1 MGMPPYGVAFSFPAK
16 IGARTHD
23 AGNTAWHTLL
33 TFKKETAVKRFLT
46 LVVLTI
52 ALSGIVAACAA
63 PQAQVS
69 FTEPQNGATV
79 ANPVK
84 LKWAAQNF
92 RVEPA
97 GAVNSGAGHLHVMV
111 DTPCAAAGQVVVN
124 DDTHKHFG
132 KAQMETELTLTP
144 GKHTLCLQA
153 ADGAHVALSGAG
165 MTQQISITVQ

>member
-1 MGMPPYGVAFSFPAK
+1 M
-16 IGARTHD
+16 
-23 AGNTAWHTLL
+23 
-33 TFKKETAVKRFLT
+33 KRFAAIFLFNAM
-46 LVVLTI
+46 LIPYL
-52 ALSGIVAACAA
+52 AACAT
-63 PQAQVS
+63 PAQPTVN
-69 FTEPQNGATV
+69 FTEPQNNATV
-79 ANPVK
+79 SSPVK

-97 GAVNSGAGHLHVMV
+97 GAVNAGAGHLHVMV
-111 DTPCAAAGQVVVN
+111 DTPCVAAGQVIVN

>member
-1 MGMPPYGVAFSFPAK
+1 MKKFLV
-16 IGARTHD
+16 IG
-23 AGNTAWHTLL
+23 
-33 TFKKETAVKRFLT
+33 FLT
-46 LVVLTI
+46 A
-52 ALSGIVAACAA
+52 ALAAFVAACAT
-63 PQAQVS
+63 PAQPTVN
-69 FTEPQNGATV
+69 FTEPKNNATV
-79 ANPVK
+79 SNPVK

-97 GAVNSGAGHLHVMV
+97 GAVNAGAGHLHVMI
-111 DTPCAAAGQVVVN
+111 DTPCVAAGQVVAT

-165 MTQQISITVQ
+165 MTQQLTVTVQ

>member
-1 MGMPPYGVAFSFPAK
+1 MKKYFIIAFLSTAFVAS
-16 IGARTHD
+16 I
-23 AGNTAWHTLL
+23 
-33 TFKKETAVKRFLT
+33 
-46 LVVLTI
+46 
-52 ALSGIVAACAA
+52 AACGTPSPQVNFTA
-63 PQAQVS
+63 PQ
-69 FTEPQNGATV
+69 NNATV
-79 ANPVK
+79 SNPVQV
-84 LKWAAQNF
+84 KWAAQNF

-97 GAVNSGAGHLHVMV
+97 GAVNAGAGHLHVMI
-111 DTPCAAAGQVVVN
+111 DTPCVAAGQVVPN

>member
-1 MGMPPYGVAFSFPAK
+1 MKTFP
-16 IGARTHD
+16 IIVLLI
-23 AGNTAWHTLL
+23 TAL
-33 TFKKETAVKRFLT
+33 
-46 LVVLTI
+46 
-52 ALSGIVAACAA
+52 AACATTPPA
-63 PQAQVS
+63 PHVN

-79 ANPVK
+79 SNPVK

-97 GAVNSGAGHLHVMV
+97 GTVNAGAGHLHVMI
-111 DTPCAAAGQVVVN
+111 DTPCVAAGQVVAN

-132 KAQMETELTLTP
+132 KAQMETELTLAP